1 MRTVV
6 MTSGFICCSCIVQSQ
21 GPATGRGM
29 TRYNG
34 APVDDRASGAA
45 TASSAADTRP
55 AATGVDERVV
65 PPANGYITMPDVF
78 GGTRA
83 QAEDKLHRA
92 GLLGDIEYDRSQC
105 EDSVVHGRVME
116 RGMVCY
122 QTPVPGTKQRDHY
135 PVTLVVQ
142 TDDPWHGN
150 VGKVTEWRLMPKLKG
165 LTLEAA
171 RAEMK
176 RVGFTSEDN
185 VTLEYTD
192 DPTCA
197 PNIVCVTYPPE
208 MSRAGVH
215 SSKTIRAGTPLGG
228 GSTTVPAGPGDPSA
242 PTPPASQA
250 TTPTPP
256 APPPPQPFF

>member
-1 MRTVV
+1 M
-6 MTSGFICCSCIVQSQ
+6 SQ
-21 GPATGRGM
+21 
-29 TRYNG
+29 
-34 APVDDRASGAA
+34 
-45 TASSAADTRP
+45 
-55 AATGVDERVV
+55 
-65 PPANGYITMPDVF
+65 
-78 GGTRA
+78 
-83 QAEDKLHRA
+83 
-92 GLLGDIEYDRSQC
+92 
-105 EDSVVHGRVME
+105 
-116 RGMVCY
+116 
-122 QTPVPGTKQRDHY
+122 
-135 PVTLVVQ
+135 
-142 TDDPWHGN
+142 PWHGN